1 MCSCRIVGTPAP
13 TPGLPCPALSPASLP
28 GLRVA
33 VTEVLAADAPDAPG
47 GHLRG
52 LDAAWRRRAPR
63 GPRAPVQ
70 DAARSRPPRDELLG
84 PSPRPAAEYTLRPPK
99 AHGAGRACAVHGSRM
114 KVPLSASN
122 AARPPCCGQDMHSGA
137 PGVAVGLVHCSSVWK
152 APAHRPDIA
161 RAASVAARGAE
172 DGAAVAG
179 RPARVGCRI
188 AGPQGGLQ
196 LRVIVAGTRA
206 ECTLPVAE
214 QLGQAGLE
222 ARSARPRRSRRR
234 PPGRLTGPPA
244 ARMRRRPRPPVR
256 PPPRRC
262 CRRPSSRGR
271 QRASCRSPRR
281 WTGCR

>member
-188 AGPQGGLQ
+188 AGPQRG
-196 LRVIVAGTRA
+196 A
-206 ECTLPVAE
+206 
-214 QLGQAGLE
+214 
-222 ARSARPRRSRRR
+222 
-234 PPGRLTGPPA
+234 PA
-244 ARMRRRPRPPVR
+244 AGHRGGDARRVYPACWRRECLVPNAGGQCAASRPA
-256 PPPRRC
+256 
-262 CRRPSSRGR
+262 RG
-271 QRASCRSPRR
+271 ATDGLRSPG
-281 WTGCR
+281 W